1 MKKKLSWWL
10 TLSAA
15 CILILTAGLAAC
27 SSESD
32 NEEKKEGKNENT
44 NTGNGSNTVTSDAG
58 TVSFGDLTIDFPKGA
73 FLKDAKVKVTE
84 VKKGAVGGDY
94 EASKFYKI
102 TMPVTTLKNLTLKV
116 KSSEQGDDMRFV
128 LRAPGYARSYHETV
142 EIDSYLDAKYSDGE
156 YTAILPPIDND
167 ADIDESLELTVGM
180 ARLPQEVATTRGATL
195 LGGQV
200 GDVKWEI
207 DYSLG
212 ALVKLA
218 LNKSAVSKIEAFKP
232 TLNEY
237 VKDAITKITNLGFK
251 IDDKERK
258 IPIYLESNPDR
269 WGQHNQSRISNT
281 KSSISVFY
289 EKMLDSK
296 PDLEGL
302 KCTIIHELFHYFQAE
317 YDPRCAYNKGGGF
330 LNWAY
335 GDELILYEMA
345 AVWVEKFMNG
355 GQLNAG
361 FLKTE
366 AFHHV
371 FSVSGISSKDVLG
384 IGMESERWTSTVKFK
399 YYSQQGYSMASLLYY
414 LTTQV
419 PDFDDKAVLELHQM
433 WKTSWKSGKFYDIF
447 EDWVKRHDSYL
458 LTSYTIDDYYMML
471 WTGSLVKDFCVY
483 DVFAGGQ
490 TNGFFKNGDKKIDL
504 KGTLYPF
511 GCAARYIKLVDFK
524 DISLEHKQL
533 VIKQLDKNTHSYV
546 LLADTTSSF
555 RKFTSYHSQGGAE
568 FIEAGDSVVISGSTL
583 EGMRLKDGTF
593 YHAFFIITTNIG
605 NTMQSVLKNDFQATI
620 ELRDLPMPSVSPAKL
635 AFPAEGGTLSVKVDP
650 QGYKRYG
657 YTIPKE
663 YTSWLSA
670 SFAGNNTV
678 NFTAQPN
685 PQQQPRSATVY
696 CFVTNVEKPTEAQK
710 VNLPVEVT
718 QDVPPV
724 GTPSVSPATLAFPAE
739 GGTLSVKVDP
749 QGYKRY
755 GYSIP
760 KEYTSW
766 LSASFPGSN
775 TINFTAQPNTQQQ
788 PRSATVYCYV
798 TNVEKP
804 TDAEKVNM
812 PVEVT
817 QKAANSDQVKLEF
830 ESGTVE
836 IDLRFLIGLKQEF
849 TPTDK
854 FATISKNG
862 SGLRV
867 ALDISGE
874 TGGAPYR
881 YTLSFDVDDL
891 NLIKTKAAKV
901 TNLKYSWE
909 SKAGEAGISEYTH
922 QAWKTVE
929 TTLVSTASAPQ
940 TLYSNNAAYFQF
952 PKESLQYHSKTTT
965 YYDKWWYGAL
975 EGSGDKLDVQE
986 VNTIDNY
993 GVVNITLKF
1002 RDKQGARA
1010 TYGRNGGN
1018 RGMKAEQRDVPV
1030 E

>member
-180 ARLPQEVATTRGATL
+180 ARLPQEVATTRGTTL

-471 WTGSLVKDFCVY
+471 WKGSLVKDFCVY

-620 ELRDLPMPSVSPAKL
+620 ELRDLPMPSVSPAK
-635 AFPAEGGTLSVKVDP
+635 
-650 QGYKRYG
+650 
-657 YTIPKE
+657 
-663 YTSWLSA
+663 
-670 SFAGNNTV
+670 
-678 NFTAQPN
+678 
-685 PQQQPRSATVY
+685 
-696 CFVTNVEKPTEAQK
+696 
-710 VNLPVEVT
+710 
-718 QDVPPV
+718 
-724 GTPSVSPATLAFPAE
+724 LAFPAE

>member
-116 KSSEQGDDMRFV
+116 KSSEQGGDMRFV

-180 ARLPQEVATTRGATL
+180 ARLPQEVATTRGTTL

-471 WTGSLVKDFCVY
+471 WKGSLVKDFCVY

-620 ELRDLPMPSVSPAKL
+620 ELRDLPMPSVSPAK
-635 AFPAEGGTLSVKVDP
+635 
-650 QGYKRYG
+650 
-657 YTIPKE
+657 
-663 YTSWLSA
+663 
-670 SFAGNNTV
+670 
-678 NFTAQPN
+678 
-685 PQQQPRSATVY
+685 
-696 CFVTNVEKPTEAQK
+696 
-710 VNLPVEVT
+710 
-718 QDVPPV
+718 
-724 GTPSVSPATLAFPAE
+724 LAFPAE